1 MTMNNC
7 SELMGLRAAI
17 RDSQDQGDLPADAD
31 AGRRFQVLAAEIAA
45 PVLRELVNTLC
56 LEGVTANLLMG
67 MDELTPYI
75 GLEVEDPPTTLWIH
89 PSFTDPEVRTSI
101 QGGRYP
107 HYCSVRHLSYRV
119 LTPATLETILVE
131 QLRLVLCPPQRIM

>member
-1 MTMNNC
+1 MNDC

-17 RDSQDQGDLPADAD
+17 RDSQDRGVLPDDAD

-56 LEGVTANLLMG
+56 LEGVTANLLMA
-67 MDELTPYI
+67 MDEVTPSI
-75 GLEVEDPPTTLWIH
+75 GLEVEAPHTTLWIC
-89 PSFTDPEVRTSI
+89 PSFTAPEVLTSI

-107 HYCSVRHLSYRV
+107 LYCSVRHLSYRV
-119 LTPATLETILVE
+119 LTPASLETILVE
-131 QLRLVLCPPQRIM
+131 QLRLVLCPPQPIM

>member
-1 MTMNNC
+1 MNNC
-7 SELMGLRAAI
+7 SGLMSLKAAI
-17 RDSQDQGDLPADAD
+17 RVGQDQGILPADAD

-56 LEGVTANLLMG
+56 LEGVTANLLMA

-75 GLEVEDPPTTLWIH
+75 GLEVEDPPTTLWIY
-89 PSFTDPEVRTSI
+89 PSFSDHEVLTSI

-107 HYCSVRHLSYRV
+107 LYCSVRHVSYRV
-119 LTPATLETILVE
+119 LTKAHLESILVE
-131 QLRLVLCPPQRIM
+131 QLRLVLCPEQPLL

>member
-1 MTMNNC
+1 MNDC
-7 SELMGLRAAI
+7 GELMSLRAAI
-17 RDSQDQGDLPADAD
+17 RDSQDRGVLPDDAD

-56 LEGVTANLLMG
+56 LEGVTANLLMA

-75 GLEVEDPPTTLWIH
+75 GLEVEDPPTTLWIY
-89 PSFTDPEVRTSI
+89 PSFSDHEVLTSI

-107 HYCSVRHLSYRV
+107 LYCSVRHVSYRV
-119 LTPATLETILVE
+119 LTKAHLESILVE
-131 QLRLVLCPPQRIM
+131 QLRLVLCPEQPLL